1 MNEKN
6 IKMTKLAYAFK
17 GYASSYNIE
26 FWNYFKSE
34 LQPRDTESAIKSKF
48 VTTLFLVLK
57 KIKSDDKTK
66 YDMFYSHSKAETFI
80 NECGIEYI
88 ESVMMYL
95 NQSILQLYRTY
106 KNL

>member
-1 MNEKN
+1 M
-6 IKMTKLAYAFK
+6 
-17 GYASSYNIE
+17 
-26 FWNYFKSE
+26 
-34 LQPRDTESAIKSKF
+34 
-48 VTTLFLVLK
+48 LK